1 MSQMRLSGLATGM
14 DTDNMVKQMMKPYKI
29 RVDKVKQDR
38 QLLQWKQD
46 LYRDM
51 LTETNKFK
59 NNYFEVLNSKDY
71 MLTENSFVAYDID
84 TVNELSN
91 KAASV
96 KVTAGSGAI
105 EGNYKIEVAELAM
118 QAKIQGEKL
127 GKDISNDSKLSSIG
141 INKNDFF
148 TLTYK
153 IGSNPQESVQIKI
166 EKDDMSVKDLS
177 KLIADKTKGNVKLY
191 YSELTENFT
200 LKSEKYGED
209 VSIKLGTEDTINNI
223 FGMGLKDKEEKGKD
237 SMSIITAPGASTGI
251 SVKKSSN
258 DFTIDGINY
267 TLVDKGTNNISIKNN
282 VDKPYEKIKDFV
294 EKYNELIDNI
304 GKKSEEK
311 RQYKYLPLTDEQKK
325 DMKEDEIKLWEGRAK
340 EGLLKGDE
348 DLRGMLE
355 ELRGAFFYYDK
366 NMKGAVK
373 GMDINLSD
381 IGITTSSDTR
391 QRGKLVIDDEKLK
404 EALRDKPE
412 EVAKLFTKTSETHKV
427 YNPDN
432 SHADKQT
439 RFKEE
444 GIFQRVNDIIMDYTR
459 TSRNKDGKRGIFIEK
474 AGIKGH
480 FSEKTNLF
488 SNNIKEKEDKIYE
501 MEKKLAQRE
510 NRYYFKFAQL
520 EKAMQKANS
529 QAAWF
534 AQQAGGGAQ

>member
-118 QAKIQGEKL
+118 QAKIQGGKL

-237 SMSIITAPGASTGI
+237 SISIITPPGASTGI

-267 TLVDKGTNNISIKNN
+267 TLVDKGTNNISVK
-282 VDKPYEKIKDFV
+282 
-294 EKYNELIDNI
+294 
-304 GKKSEEK
+304 
-311 RQYKYLPLTDEQKK
+311 KYLCRLLR
-325 DMKEDEIKLWEGRAK
+325 KLSCIS
-340 EGLLKGDE
+340 LKV
-348 DLRGMLE
+348 
-355 ELRGAFFYYDK
+355 F
-366 NMKGAVK
+366 V
-373 GMDINLSD
+373 
-381 IGITTSSDTR
+381 
-391 QRGKLVIDDEKLK
+391 
-404 EALRDKPE
+404 
-412 EVAKLFTKTSETHKV
+412 
-427 YNPDN
+427 
-432 SHADKQT
+432 
-439 RFKEE
+439 
-444 GIFQRVNDIIMDYTR
+444 
-459 TSRNKDGKRGIFIEK
+459 
-474 AGIKGH
+474 
-480 FSEKTNLF
+480 
-488 SNNIKEKEDKIYE
+488 
-501 MEKKLAQRE
+501 
-510 NRYYFKFAQL
+510 
-520 EKAMQKANS
+520 
-529 QAAWF
+529 
-534 AQQAGGGAQ
+534 